1 MYVDTCLLANPPHCS
16 NRICAKRV
24 YLNMYIST
32 SYGGGEKYLSS
43 CLLYPVISGKD
54 THASSTAIH
63 LFYQALSN
71 LIVCL
76 LFLFYCVSD
85 FLTLIGAHFYY
96 TTGPCLSYIHKS
108 VYVSTHIYSSILYV
122 FMCVRISRCHCW
134 GAHINLSSA
143 KSSIFI
149 DPTPSGQMASP
160 ASFASVGIVYPVS
173 TLPLLLKPPFAIKH
187 FL

>member
-1 MYVDTCLLANPPHCS
+1 M
-16 NRICAKRV
+16 
-24 YLNMYIST
+24 
-32 SYGGGEKYLSS
+32 
-43 CLLYPVISGKD
+43 
-54 THASSTAIH
+54 
-63 LFYQALSN
+63 
-71 LIVCL
+71 
-76 LFLFYCVSD
+76 SD

-96 TTGPCLSYIHKS
+96 TTGPCLSYIHMS

-122 FMCVRISRCHCW
+122 FMCVRISRCRCW

-173 TLPLLLKPPFAIKH
+173 TLPLLKSPFAIKH
-187 FL
+187 FLWERVRHFQCVLMLTLYTYKEYINFTQKSEMPRKRFRRLQEIKKLLIRLNSKMKQVSDYCMKDRYY